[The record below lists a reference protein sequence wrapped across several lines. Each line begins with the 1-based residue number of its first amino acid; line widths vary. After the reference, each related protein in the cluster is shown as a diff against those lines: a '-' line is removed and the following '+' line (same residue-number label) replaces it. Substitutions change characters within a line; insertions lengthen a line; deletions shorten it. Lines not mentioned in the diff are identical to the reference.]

1 MTIYKSPFEPV
12 PKTYIGGVFEFIF
25 GSTNPNY
32 TPDAVALIDGPT
44 GTKTTFSQ
52 LRDLSLQFASGYTS
66 KAGLKRGDTILV
78 FSPNS
83 TLYPALI
90 FGGEAA
96 GLVVSTAN
104 SSYGPTELA
113 HQLDLAGAKAILVG
127 ADLVDVAKEAA
138 KHSGINEKC
147 IFVLPGVSG
156 KLPSSLGGLRSY
168 EELKGSKDFTPVEYT
183 EEQAKTQLAL
193 LPFSSGTTGKAKG
206 VELSVF
212 NITSCVQQ
220 TIQTKDL
227 FDQKDTM
234 LAVLPLYHIFGLQV
248 VLHLTLYNGG
258 TMCILPKFDLP
269 VALDLVQKY
278 KCTAACLVPPIVLG
292 IAKHPIVDKYDLS
305 SLRYILSGAA
315 PLSAD
320 LQAAA
325 SARLKGKTKVVQGW
339 GMTETT
345 SVGLIPTLSR
355 PVPTGAVGQLISGV
369 EARLVDEEGKD
380 VKKGEA
386 GELWIRGPN
395 IMMGY
400 TKNEKATRETL
411 NEDRWL
417 MTGDVCLVDN
427 DGFFRITDRLKE
439 MIKVKGFQVI
449 PSELEGV
456 LLSCPLIADCGVVG
470 VWSEEHAT
478 EWPRAYI
485 VPSPEADKKTVADE
499 ARKWVE
505 SKLAPHKR
513 LTGGVTILEA
523 IPKLPSGKILRK
535 DLRAMA
541 AKDATNKSKL

>member
-12 PKTYIGGVFEFIF
+12 PRVYTGGIFDFIF
-25 GSTNPNY
+25 SSSNPNY
-32 TPDAVALIDGPT
+32 DPNAVALIDGPS
-44 GTKTTFSQ
+44 GTKTTFAQ
-52 LRDLSLQFASGYTS
+52 LRDLSLQLASGYTNL
-66 KAGLKRGDTILV
+66 GLKRGETVLV
-78 FSPNS
+78 FAPNS

-104 SSYGPTELA
+104 SAYTPHELA
-113 HQLDLAGAKAILVG
+113 HCLELASAKIVLVG
-127 ADLVDVAKEAA
+127 ADLAEIAKDAA
-138 KHSGINEKC
+138 KQVGIDESK

-156 KLPSSLGGLRSY
+156 ELPSNLGGLKSY
-168 EELKGSKDFTPVEYT
+168 EKLLGSKNFKPVTYT
-183 EEQAKTQLAL
+183 AEQAKKQVAL

-258 TMCILPKFDLP
+258 TLCILPKFELP

-278 KCTAACLVPPIVLG
+278 RCTAACLVPPIILG

-325 SARLKGKTKVVQGW
+325 ASRLKGKTKVVQGW

-355 PVPTGAVGQLISGV
+355 PVPTGSVGQLISGV
-369 EARLVDEEGKD
+369 EARLVDDQGKD
-380 VKKGEA
+380 VKEGES
-386 GELWIRGPN
+386 GELWLRGPN
-395 IMMGY
+395 IMLGY
-400 TKNEKATRETL
+400 TKNEKATKETI
-411 NEDRWL
+411 NSEGYL
-417 MTGDVCLVDN
+417 MTGDICEVTK
-427 DGFFRITDRLKE
+427 DGYWSVTDRQKE
-439 MIKVKGFQVI
+439 MLKVKGFQVI

-456 LLSCPLIADCGVVG
+456 LLSSPLIADAAVIG
-470 VWSEEHAT
+470 VWVEEEAT
-478 EWPRAYI
+478 EFPRAYI
-485 VPSPEADKKTVADE
+485 VPSPEANKETVAEDT
-499 ARKWVE
+499 RKLIA
-505 SKLAPHKR
+505 SKLAKHKQLR
-513 LTGGVTILEA
+513 GGVYILDA

-535 DLRAMA
+535 DLRALA
-541 AKDATNKSKL
+541 AKEAKGKSHM

>member
-1 MTIYKSPFEPV
+1 MTIYTSPFEPV
-12 PKTYIGGVFEFIF
+12 PETYVGGLFDFIF
-25 GSTNPNY
+25 SASNPNY

-44 GTKTTFSQ
+44 GTKTTFDQ
-52 LRDLSLQFASGYTS
+52 LRSLSLQLASGYTS
-66 KAGLKRGDTILV
+66 RAGLARGDTILI

-104 SSYGPTELA
+104 SSYTATELA
-113 HQLDLAGAKAILVG
+113 HQLELSSAKVVLVG
-127 ADLVDVAKEAA
+127 ADLVEIAKEAA
-138 KHSGINEKC
+138 KHCRIDEKS
-147 IFVLPGVSG
+147 IYVLPGVSG
-156 KLPSSLGGLRSY
+156 RLPSDLGGLKSY
-168 EELKGSKDFTPVEYT
+168 EELKGSKDFKPVKYT
-183 EEQAKTQLAL
+183 ESQAKSQVAL

-227 FDQKDTM
+227 FDQKDNM

-248 VLHLTLYNGG
+248 SLHLTLYNGG
-258 TMCILPKFDLP
+258 TMTILPKFDLP
-269 VALDLVQKY
+269 LALDLVQKY

-320 LQAAA
+320 LQDAV
-325 SARLKGKTKVVQGW
+325 SKRLKGRTKVVQGW

-355 PVPTGAVGQLISGV
+355 PVPVGAVGQLISGV
-369 EARLVDEEGKD
+369 EGRLVDDNGKD
-380 VKKGEA
+380 AKKGEA
-386 GELWIRGPN
+386 GELWVRGPN
-395 IMMGY
+395 IMLGY
-400 TKNEKATRETL
+400 TRNEQATKETI
-411 NEDRWL
+411 NSDGWL
-417 MTGDVCLVDN
+417 MTGDVALVDK
-427 DGFFRITDRLKE
+427 DGFFFLQERKKE
-439 MIKVKGFQVI
+439 MLKVKGFQVI

-456 LLSCPLIADCGVVG
+456 LLSHPRIADAAVIGVY
-470 VWSEEHAT
+470 SEEEAT
-478 EWPRAYI
+478 EYPRAYI
-485 VPSPEADKKTVADE
+485 VPSPDADKKTIADE
-499 ARKWVE
+499 ARRWIE
-505 SKLAPHKR
+505 TKLAPHKR
-513 LTGGVTILEA
+513 LKGGVVVLEA

-535 DLRAMA
+535 DLRTLA
-541 AKDATNKSKL
+541 AKEKTAKSRL